1 MENGASAQDA
11 SEMGNTKSTPK
22 PSDAEN
28 GTSQLSGSKIKVT
41 HRTDRSA
48 PSQLLHHIVDTFKS
62 QLIKLG
68 PEYPAGSPRLDV
80 HKSTLKTCDVHER
93 SVEDIYIYDITPKH
107 SPSQNGDVQQPVKKR
122 RIYYFAGGGWQMPPS
137 GEHWKFCT
145 EFAKN
150 LPDTTISLVSY
161 PLAPNS
167 PAPISFPQTMKMYRH
182 VLQDAEEAGEKVILA
197 GDSAGGNF
205 VLCLSLAALSEDEF
219 EPAPTAVMAISPSCD
234 LRRSN
239 PAIQEIKKHDPIL
252 REPFI
257 KETARKWHAEWDPAD
272 PRVSPLF
279 ADVMPL
285 ARRGVK
291 VHGVT
296 GGYDMLSADAI
307 LFREKC
313 EQAGVEGEWL
323 QWDKQMHCFP
333 LAWPYHLPESVE
345 AKNWVVDVMRRS

>member
-1 MENGASAQDA
+1 MENGTSAPDV
-11 SEMGNTKSTPK
+11 SEMGNTNSIPQTSEAAK
-22 PSDAEN
+22 
-28 GTSQLSGSKIKVT
+28 GTSEPSGSKIKVL
-41 HRTDRSA
+41 HRTDRST
-48 PSQLLHHIVDTFKS
+48 PSQLLHHVVDTFKS

-68 PEYPAGSPRLDV
+68 PEHPAGSPRIDA
-80 HKSTLKTCDVHER
+80 HKSTLKTCDVNER
-93 SVEDIYIYDITPKH
+93 SVEDIYIYDITPNH
-107 SPSQNGDVQQPVKKR
+107 SPSPNGGTQQPTKKR

-145 EFAKN
+145 EIAKN
-150 LPDTTISLVSY
+150 LPGTTLSLVSY

-167 PAPISFPQTMKMYRH
+167 PAPTAFPQMMKMYRH
-182 VLQDAEEAGEKVILA
+182 VLQDAEEAGEEVILA
-197 GDSAGGNF
+197 GDSAGGNI
-205 VLCLSLAALSEDEF
+205 VLCLAAAALSENGSG
-219 EPAPTAVMAISPSCD
+219 PAPTAVMAISPSCD

-239 PAIQEIKKHDPIL
+239 PAIQELKKHDPIL

-257 KETARKWHAEWDPAD
+257 KETARKWHGDWDPAD

-279 ADVMPL
+279 ADVAPL

-296 GGYDMLSADAI
+296 GGYDMLSTDAI

-313 EQAGVEGEWL
+313 EEAGVEGEWL

-345 AKNWVVDVMRRS
+345 AKNWIIDVLRRS